1 MPIVQEPRNFAI
13 KFNCLG
19 HSPSSSDFSM
29 RITTTLLI
37 FIGISL
43 LLTAEV
49 KFAFA
54 QQKAMFTQYMF
65 NGLVINPAYSA
76 IDQSLNITALARQ
89 QWVGFK
95 GAPNTQTLSLHSPI
109 KSSNTSVG
117 LILMRDQ
124 IGEVIN
130 ENGAYA
136 TVAHRVQL
144 KEGTYLALG
153 VNGGIGKYVGQYS
166 LAGSASASSDPIFQ
180 DQNNLR
186 GNFGMGVML
195 FSEKFYAGISSPFF
209 YYRDLGGAS
218 PSETAYKPH
227 YILQGGYLVALS
239 SDVKFKPNVLVKYV
253 SGSPVQID
261 INANFLLKE
270 TLWLGGS
277 VRSMDSFDMIAEVQL
292 TPNIQLG
299 YSYDFTTSRLARV
312 EKGSHEIVL
321 NFRIGR
327 KGSETTLARCYF

>member
-1 MPIVQEPRNFAI
+1 MPVTPQRLIFCCLASIFLLVGI
-13 KFNCLG
+13 KFAN
-19 HSPSSSDFSM
+19 
-29 RITTTLLI
+29 
-37 FIGISL
+37 
-43 LLTAEV
+43 
-49 KFAFA
+49 A

-76 IDQSLNITALARQ
+76 VDQSLNITALARQ

-95 GAPNTQTLSLHSPI
+95 GAPNTQTLSIHSPI

-124 IGEVIN
+124 IGEVIRD
-130 ENGAYA
+130 NGAFA
-136 TVAHRVQL
+136 TVAHRVEVS
-144 KEGTYLALG
+144 EGTYLALG
-153 VNGGIGKYVGQYS
+153 VNGGISKYVGEYS
-166 LAGSASASSDPIFQ
+166 LTGSASASSDPVFV

-186 GNFGMGVML
+186 GNFGMGLML

-209 YYRDLGGAS
+209 YYRDLGGES

-227 YILQGGYLVALS
+227 YIMQGGYLVSLS
-239 SDVKFKPNVLVKYV
+239 PDIKFKPNVLVKYV

-261 INANFLLKE
+261 VNANFLLKE

-277 VRSMDSFDMIAEVQL
+277 VRSMDSFDIIAELQV
-292 TPNIQLG
+292 TPNIQVG
-299 YSYDFTTSRLARV
+299 YSYDFTTSKLARV

-321 NFRIGR
+321 NFRIGSR
-327 KGSETTLARCYF
+327 GSESTLPKCYF